1 MSPVEV
7 PVRGHVVTD
16 VPGQWTVVFVALR
29 YEPESD
35 PGAVRF
41 AFPGDNE
48 WSFPR
53 ELLEAGLRTP
63 QRSGDIGIWPCGR
76 AQVVL
81 EFYSADG
88 VAVVQFDNAPLIRFL
103 RRTHAEEARERAPRE
118 EAPAAPA
125 PSEEAPAKRAAR
137 EEAPRPAERAEAP
150 HAVGHGGPLRT

>member
-1 MSPVEV
+1 MSSAIEV

-16 VPGQWTVVFVALR
+16 VPGQWTVVYVALR
-29 YEPESD
+29 YDPEGD

-48 WSFPR
+48 WTFPR

-63 QRSGDIGIWPCGR
+63 RRTGDIGIWPCGR

-81 EFYSADG
+81 EFYSANG

-103 RRTHAEEARERAPRE
+103 RSTHATPLDKTPLAEAPHE
-118 EAPAAPA
+118 EAPAG
-125 PSEEAPAKRAAR
+125 EAPVGEPAR
-137 EEAPRPAERAEAP
+137 EEAP
-150 HAVGHGGPLRT
+150 HAVGHGGPLSA

>member
-1 MSPVEV
+1 MSPAVEV

-16 VPGQWTVVFVALR
+16 VPGQWSVVYVALQ
-29 YEPESD
+29 YDPEQD
-35 PGAVRF
+35 PGAVRLV
-41 AFPGDNE
+41 FPGDNE
-48 WSFPR
+48 WVFPR

-63 QRSGDIGIWPCGR
+63 RRSGDIGVWPCGR

-103 RRTHAEEARERAPRE
+103 RRTHAAAPQETERAG
-118 EAPAAPA
+118 
-125 PSEEAPAKRAAR
+125 KAAR
-137 EEAPRPAERAEAP
+137 REALREDAPLKQTGARTEAQTEAP